1 MTSEAL
7 IKRLFV
13 TTALFGAVIV
23 GASFA
28 VFESPIFGWSA
39 LAGLI
44 LGVVNFWLLKRVV
57 SDMVEG
63 RRQGGMTVV
72 YFVKLGALFGI
83 LFSLIYFAGLDPVG
97 LAAGFTA
104 LVLAIVVVGVTAA
117 SQERPEGAADAEV
130 SMESLDG

>member
-1 MTSEAL
+1 MTSDAL
-7 IKRLFV
+7 IKRLFL
-13 TTALFGAVIV
+13 TAGLFGAMIV

-28 VFESPIFGWSA
+28 FIESPVFGWSA
-39 LAGLI
+39 LVGLI
-44 LGVVNFWLLKRVV
+44 LGAVNFWLLKRVV
-57 SDMVEG
+57 SDVVEG
-63 RRQGGMTVV
+63 RRRGGMTVI

-104 LVLAIVVVGVTAA
+104 VVFAIIAVGLTAA
-117 SQERPEGAADAEV
+117 SKERAEGADAAG

>member
-1 MTSEAL
+1 MTSDAL
-7 IKRLFV
+7 IKRLFA

-28 VFESPIFGWSA
+28 IFESPIFGWSA
-39 LAGLI
+39 LVGLA
-44 LGVVNFWLLKRVV
+44 LGALNFWLLKRVV
-57 SDMVEG
+57 SDVVEG
-63 RRQGGMTVV
+63 RRRGGMTVI

-104 LVLAIVVVGVTAA
+104 LVFAIVAVGLTAA
-117 SQERPEGAADAEV
+117 SRERADGADAAA